1 MSTGTDWLRLEPQE
15 TVTVVELSR
24 MCALSE
30 AELRELVDY
39 GVLAPLPGPEGLLF
53 AADCV
58 APLRHAA
65 RVRADFDLDLFTLGL
80 LLGYLRRID
89 ELERRLHSLRA
100 QVPLRAQPHHGDERP
115 GHWRE
120 EHGGAHQ
127 PPV

>member
-39 GVLAPLPGPEGLLF
+39 GALAPVPLPRPEGLLF

-58 APLRHAA
+58 APLRQAA
-65 RVRADFDLDLFTLGL
+65 RLRKDFELDLFTVGL

-89 ELERRLHSLRA
+89 ALERSLHSLQA
-100 QVPLRAQPHHGDERP
+100 QMPARVSPADGD
-115 GHWRE
+115 
-120 EHGGAHQ
+120 
-127 PPV
+127 